1 MIRILTLNL
10 KMMCVNRKDLL
21 EFLILCFSPLYVVLM
36 LSLQYHPFCSF
47 LRADG
52 KLHGRKRF
60 SNMHVS
66 CILDKI
72 QIGEEI
78 EIFWQ
83 NAKQISMSGLYFSPG
98 KSIPYLSSSHV
109 SDTDQVTYQHSC
121 NALLPRRRIQ
131 QLSHALA

>member
-1 MIRILTLNL
+1 M
-10 KMMCVNRKDLL
+10 D
-21 EFLILCFSPLYVVLM
+21 
-36 LSLQYHPFCSF
+36 
-47 LRADG
+47 
-52 KLHGRKRF
+52 
-60 SNMHVS
+60 VS

-72 QIGEEI
+72 LIGEEI

-83 NAKQISMSGLYFSPG
+83 NAKQISMSGLYFSAD

-109 SDTDQVTYQHSC
+109 SGTDQVTYQHSR

>member
-1 MIRILTLNL
+1 MCFGEVLAEDLIRILTLNL
-10 KMMCVNRKDLL
+10 KMTCVYRKVPL
-21 EFLILCFSPLYVVLM
+21 EFLILRFTLLYVLI

-60 SNMHVS
+60 SNMDVS

-83 NAKQISMSGLYFSPG
+83 NAKQISMSGLYFSPD
-98 KSIPYLSSSHV
+98 KSIPYLSSSRV
-109 SDTDQVTYQHSC
+109 SGTDQVTYQHSR
-121 NALLPRRRIQ
+121 NALLP
-131 QLSHALA
+131 